1 MHSIIPDTGLES
13 RAETATSSKI
23 VHQQHSLQAAICQVL
38 RIEETQS
45 ILERQALLKILRG
58 NTLIATA
65 GTHYKELSLPSLS
78 CFTAQQDEKSQH
90 FFHRRTSPNFGVG
103 TSKRRS
109 AEGKYLILP

>member
-1 MHSIIPDTGLES
+1 MHSIIPDTGQES

-65 GTHYKELSLPSLS
+65 GTHYKELSLN
-78 CFTAQQDEKSQH
+78 K
-90 FFHRRTSPNFGVG
+90 
-103 TSKRRS
+103 K
-109 AEGKYLILP
+109 

>member
-13 RAETATSSKI
+13 RAAIATSSKT
-23 VHQQHSLQAAICQVL
+23 VHQQHSLQAVICQVL
-38 RIEETQS
+38 RIEKIQS

-65 GTHYKELSLPSLS
+65 GTHYKELSSSSLN
-78 CFTAQQDEKSQH
+78 CLTAQQDEKSQH

-103 TSKRRS
+103 TSKR
-109 AEGKYLILP
+109 